1 MSRGSEIVTYK
12 VDGLVRDVTKNSSN
26 FKFLREVI
34 MICYVWLCS
43 IDEQYFIFYILI
55 VNKMYNSVHEL
66 ICSLMETAFF
76 GRKDAERRK
85 FSALHYLNLFQ

>member
-66 ICSLMETAFF
+66 ICSLMETAFLDVNMLK
-76 GRKDAERRK
+76 GGK
-85 FSALHYLNLFQ
+85 FSALRYLNLFQ